1 MDVEPNEMVIVSTL
15 AACSGAKDLA
25 LGMAI
30 HARILS
36 PDLRKSVF
44 VGTALLN
51 MYAKCGAIEQ
61 ARAVFDQMP
70 HKDVVSWTAMITAFA
85 QMGDCRQA
93 LETLEGMIQA
103 RVQPN
108 PVTFVA
114 AITACSSREFL
125 DRGRKIHAAVID
137 LGLHG
142 DITIQNALV
151 SMYAKGSSAEE
162 ALSVFQR
169 MEDRNRVSWNSMI
182 AAFAASAQSCSAMG
196 LFHGMNLEGIKPDDV
211 SFLGVLSACSSTG
224 CLRSCKRIHSQLE
237 LAAVH
242 SPPDLSVENSLVT
255 AYAKCGDLEAAER
268 IFQRIPGKN
277 VVSWTAMLTAYTFHG
292 NGSKALELY
301 DKMVGQSIQPDSV
314 VLLNVIYAGSLVGDV
329 GLARKLHARVA
340 SSSFMLK
347 IQIQNALINMYA
359 RCGSLEEAR
368 RVFDGIERKNLV
380 SWNAMMGSY
389 VQHGYD
395 EEAIALFSEMK
406 TGNSKAMESGLRS
419 SVSASSDSSLY
430 TKSVKSSDSTNTSA
444 STISDSI
451 LKPDCIMAVILLCA
465 HAGLGKLAEGRCI
478 HAELCAVNPEIL
490 AGSTTNVTLGNAL
503 VSMYA
508 RCGSMGDASA
518 AFHHMRAR
526 DTVTW
531 SSLVAGYAHHGH
543 AEYAIL
549 LYRDMHLEGV
559 QPDSVTY
566 VSILNSCSHA
576 GLLAQARHFFVS
588 MVEDHCLAAWPDH
601 WKCMV
606 DVLGRAGFVGRAED
620 VVRNMPFQPD
630 VVAWN
635 TLLGCCKVH
644 GDAQRGAVAARN
656 AVGISPG
663 FAGSTVL
670 LCMRRLGGTS
680 ACRA

>member
-1 MDVEPNEMVIVSTL
+1 YASLLRRCGISRSLADGRRVHDHILATGHFLRSVHLGNLLIQMYRKCGGTSSLADARAVFDQMPKKDVVSWSCIIAAYGQAGHCREAINLFQRMDVEPNEMVIVSTL

-61 ARAVFDQMP
+61 ARAVFDQIP

-182 AAFAASAQSCSAMG
+182 AAFAASAQSCAAMG

-211 SFLGVLSACSSTG
+211 SFLGVLSACSSTR

-347 IQIQNALINMYA
+347 IQIQNALINMYT

-380 SWNAMMGSY
+380 
-389 VQHGYD
+389 
-395 EEAIALFSEMK
+395 
-406 TGNSKAMESGLRS
+406 
-419 SVSASSDSSLY
+419 
-430 TKSVKSSDSTNTSA
+430 
-444 STISDSI
+444 
-451 LKPDCIMAVILLCA
+451 
-465 HAGLGKLAEGRCI
+465 
-478 HAELCAVNPEIL
+478 
-490 AGSTTNVTLGNAL
+490 
-503 VSMYA
+503 
-508 RCGSMGDASA
+508 
-518 AFHHMRAR
+518 AR

-644 GDAQRGAVAARN
+644 GDARRGAVAARN

-670 LCMRRLGGTS
+670 LSNMYAEIGRHE
-680 ACRA
+680 